1 MRLKPPVTSAGKADG
16 RASVEHEDE
25 VTMGGHLGVPCPK
38 VQGAPSLE
46 QHFIRLLPTGGSRSG
61 WEPGERAGSPHR
73 SSLSPF
79 FIVTVLHCH
88 RSLSSLICPR
98 GRATLSSR

>member
-1 MRLKPPVTSAGKADG
+1 MHLKPPVTSAGKADG
-16 RASVEHEDE
+16 RASMEHEDE
-25 VTMGGHLGVPCPK
+25 VTMGGHPGVPCPK

-61 WEPGERAGSPHR
+61 WEPGECAGSPHR

-79 FIVTVLHCH
+79 LIVTVLCH
-88 RSLSSLICPR
+88 HSSAPVAVPLSLPGDFCP
-98 GRATLSSR
+98 